1 MKGVLLAGGRA
12 RRLGELTEVTN
23 KHLLGV
29 YHQPMIYYP
38 LQTLI
43 SSGVTD
49 ILVISSRDHVGAI
62 LRLLGS
68 GERFHCKLTYRV
80 QEQAGGIAQA
90 LALASDFVGQDS
102 CAAILGDN
110 VFEDCFATGVSEFG
124 KRQTG
129 AHIFLKNLPDAARF
143 GVAELDG
150 ERVINIEEKPKNPKS
165 SYAVT
170 GFYLY
175 DPHVFEIIRTLRPS
189 GRNELEIT
197 DVNNAYIR
205 AGTMRATLL
214 EGNWTDAGTF
224 ESLFRANLIGRKIA
238 LQKFSEERSNSRNE
252 IELLSSLLQL

>member
-23 KHLLGV
+23 KHLLAV

-49 ILVISSRDHVGAI
+49 ILVISSRNHVGPI

-80 QEQAGGIAQA
+80 QEESGGIAQA
-90 LALASDFVGQDS
+90 LFLAEDFVGRDP
-102 CAAILGDN
+102 CAVILGDN
-110 VFEDCFATGVSEFG
+110 VFEDCFAAGVSEFE
-124 KRQTG
+124 KCQTG
-129 AHIFLKNLPDAARF
+129 ARIFLKNLPDAARF

-150 ERVINIEEKPKNPKS
+150 DRVINIEEKPKNPKS
-165 SYAVT
+165 SYAVA
-170 GFYLY
+170 GLYLY
-175 DPHVFEIIRTLRPS
+175 DSHVFEIIRTLRPS
-189 GRNELEIT
+189 GRGELEIT
-197 DVNNAYIR
+197 DVNNVYIR

-238 LQKFSEERSNSRNE
+238 LQKFSEERSESCEE
-252 IELLSSLLQL
+252 IELLSSLLKL

>member
-43 SSGVTD
+43 SSGVSD
-49 ILVISSRDHVGAI
+49 ILVVSSQDHVGAL

-80 QEQAGGIAQA
+80 QEEAGGIAQA
-90 LALASDFVGQDS
+90 LSLAENFVGRDS
-102 CAAILGDN
+102 CGVILGDN
-110 VFEDCFATGVSEFG
+110 IFEDSFASSVSEFEEH
-124 KRQTG
+124 KKG
-129 AHIFLKNLPDAARF
+129 AHIFLKNIPDAARF
-143 GVAELDG
+143 GVAEIDG
-150 ERVINIEEKPKNPKS
+150 NLVLGIEEKPKKPKS

-170 GFYLY
+170 GLYLY
-175 DPHVFEIIRTLRPS
+175 DSHVFEIIRTLRPS

-197 DVNNAYIR
+197 GVNNAYIR
-205 AGTMRATLL
+205 IGSMQATIL

-224 ESLFRANLIGRKIA
+224 ESLFRANVIGRKIA
-238 LQKFSEERSNSRNE
+238 LQKFSEERSNSRDE
-252 IELLSSLLQL
+252 IELLSNLLKL